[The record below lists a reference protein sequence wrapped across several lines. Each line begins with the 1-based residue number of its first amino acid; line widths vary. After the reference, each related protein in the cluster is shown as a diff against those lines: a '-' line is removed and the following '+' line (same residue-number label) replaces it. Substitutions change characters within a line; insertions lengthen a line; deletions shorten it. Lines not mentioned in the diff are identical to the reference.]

1 MALTAYMKLKGKSQG
16 DIKGDC
22 EQGGDKKDS
31 ILVYGAQGRDP
42 EGYAHRTADGAE
54 DPPPL

>member
-31 ILVYGAQGRDP
+31 ILVYATEHKVEIPKDTP
-42 EGYAHRTADGAE
+42 AAPASSSM
-54 DPPPL
+54 